1 LHIKKTNNIPG
12 GMMYKKTNYSFVGL
26 LLLLTV
32 STFSFF
38 AGCGKNEAPKETVKT
53 PAETTPQPAVEQPK
67 VEEKKAVLD
76 LKGTYTGTLDSRA
89 TTLKITEQTDSTFT
103 GSITINYREAVNQKI
118 SGKLDQEKM
127 MLTMKDMLHSRY
139 AGTYSAKVSEE
150 GKKLSGTFT
159 QTVDKTKSSFS
170 LNKK

>member
-1 LHIKKTNNIPG
+1 MFANTKH
-12 GMMYKKTNYSFVGL
+12 SFLGFAL
-26 LLLLTV
+26 LFTV
-32 STFSFF
+32 LTFSFF
-38 AGCGKNEAPKETVKT
+38 TGCEKKEAPKETVKM

-67 VEEKKAVLD
+67 VEEIKAVLD

-89 TTLKITEQTDSTFT
+89 TTLKITEQTDSNSTFS
-103 GSITINYREAVNQKI
+103 GSITINYREVINQKI

-127 MLTMKDMLHSRY
+127 TVTMKDMLHSRY
-139 AGTYSAKVSEE
+139 AGTYFAKLSED